1 MRPVHF
7 IALALPL
14 LTGCLA
20 EPMFVDEI
28 VSVTENITLDSDVL
42 KTRYVVTTAGVV
54 IDGSGYTING
64 RCNTDC
70 IGLSIAADNVTVR
83 NVTVTGF
90 DGGVSISRAASGV
103 TFENVNVVDNVQH
116 GIYVDANASNFTC
129 RECNL
134 SDNGAMG
141 IYLEYNT
148 HGNVIEN
155 SVISNNG
162 YRDKDTGDW
171 IENLKNSKKDKREG
185 LAIDASQSNVI
196 RNTDFH
202 GNALAAITLYR
213 NCGERGFRREW
224 GASYN
229 TIQGGNFSDD
239 ILVAARQD
247 RDLSEWDCQEP
258 YVLNNKFITDDAEFN
273 VIDGVT
279 LEGNARIIIR
289 DDNNIVT
296 GVTGGRLIAHSN
308 VRETLE
314 QPLIG
319 LGIDFID
326 SQYVGD
332 SSFVT
337 GQ

>member
-1 MRPVHF
+1 MRPVHI

-20 EPMFVDEI
+20 EPMFVDEV
-28 VSVTENITLDSDVL
+28 VSITENITLDSDVL
-42 KTRYVVTTAGVV
+42 KTRFVTTTPGIV
-54 IDGSGYTING
+54 IDGSGYTIDG

-70 IGLSIAADNVTVR
+70 IGLVIAADNVTVR

-90 DGGVSISRAASGV
+90 DGGVSISRGASGV

-116 GIYVDANASNFTC
+116 GIYVDKDASNFTC
-129 RECNL
+129 RDCLL

-155 SVISNNG
+155 SEISNNG
-162 YRDKDTGDW
+162 FREKDTGDW
-171 IENLKNSKKDKREG
+171 IENLKNSRRDRREG

-196 RNTDFH
+196 INTDFH
-202 GNALAAITLYR
+202 GNALAGITMYR
-213 NCGERGFRREW
+213 NCGERGIRREW

-229 TIQGGNFSDD
+229 TIQGGSFSDD

-247 RDLSEWDCQEP
+247 RDLSDFDCLEP
-258 YVLNNKFITDDAEFN
+258 YILENRFVMDDAEFN
-273 VIDGVT
+273 LIDGVT
-279 LEGNARIIIR
+279 LEGNTRIIVR

-296 GVTGGRLIAHSN
+296 GVTGGQIIARSN
-308 VRETLE
+308 VRETFRE
-314 QPLIG
+314 ARQVP
-319 LGIDFID
+319 
-326 SQYVGD
+326 
-332 SSFVT
+332 T
-337 GQ
+337 T

>member
-1 MRPVHF
+1 MRPVHI

-20 EPMFVDEI
+20 EPMFVDEV
-28 VSVTENITLDSDVL
+28 VSITENITLDSDVL
-42 KTRYVVTTAGVV
+42 KTRFVTTTPGIV
-54 IDGSGYTING
+54 IDGSGYTIDG

-70 IGLSIAADNVTVR
+70 IGLVIAADNVTVR

-90 DGGVSISRAASGV
+90 DGGVSISRGASGV

-116 GIYVDANASNFTC
+116 GIYVDKDASNFTC
-129 RECNL
+129 RDCLL

-155 SVISNNG
+155 SEISNNG
-162 YRDKDTGDW
+162 FREKDTGDW
-171 IENLKNSKKDKREG
+171 IENLKNSRRDRREG

-196 RNTDFH
+196 INTDFH
-202 GNALAAITLYR
+202 GNALAGITMYR
-213 NCGERGFRREW
+213 NCGERGIRREW

-229 TIQGGNFSDD
+229 TIQGGSFSDD

-247 RDLSEWDCQEP
+247 RDLSDFDCLEP
-258 YVLNNKFITDDAEFN
+258 YILENRFVMDDAEFN
-273 VIDGVT
+273 LIDGVT
-279 LEGNARIIIR
+279 LEGNTRIIVR

-296 GVTGGRLIAHSN
+296 GVTGGQIIARSN
-308 VRETLE
+308 VREALE
-314 QPLIG
+314 QPLTG
-319 LGIDFID
+319 LGFDFVD

-332 SSFVT
+332 ASFVS